1 MPKNLVYHPSFKVI
15 NTPQISSQN
24 FNQDFGNGFYV
35 YFVKEDAWRGARRYP
50 KSILNVYNL

>member
-35 YFVKEDAWRGARRYP
+35 YFVKEDAVRGA
-50 KSILNVYNL
+50 